1 VRHTAALA
9 PTLEAPA
16 QQAHTCRKRLSTAG
30 KTGRQGEGSRKI
42 GLRARELKGERGE
55 EKTSMST
62 SSAGKEGP
70 CCIARLHSWGAG
82 RSDIRRVIVEKS
94 RGMCGM
100 CAFVLLMKTG
110 RGSHAA
116 GRHSHLKTSQRLG
129 VGCKG
134 KAKCEMRKDS
144 CFDRQ
149 GAHVHTL
156 ARSLASV
163 CIVHGISIIHAWPS
177 AFLWPACCCYKGSQL
192 PPGLLGRCRLWLG
205 GGRAAI
211 EVSFGWQPLPGL
223 SALSWRPPCAS
234 AEGWG

>member
-1 VRHTAALA
+1 MRHTAALA

-100 CAFVLLMKTG
+100 CAFVLLMRTG
-110 RGSHAA
+110 RGSRAA
-116 GRHSHLKTSQRLG
+116 GRHSHLKTSQPLG

-134 KAKCEMRKDS
+134 KAKCERIPVLIGRALV
-144 CFDRQ
+144 CNTR
-149 GAHVHTL
+149 TL
-156 ARSLASV
+156 ARL
-163 CIVHGISIIHAWPS
+163 CVHCAWHIHS
-177 AFLWPACCCYKGSQL
+177 CVTK
-192 PPGLLGRCRLWLG
+192 
-205 GGRAAI
+205 
-211 EVSFGWQPLPGL
+211 
-223 SALSWRPPCAS
+223 
-234 AEGWG
+234 

>member
-1 VRHTAALA
+1 MRHTAALA

-100 CAFVLLMKTG
+100 CAFVLLMRTG
-110 RGSHAA
+110 RGSRAA
-116 GRHSHLKTSQRLG
+116 GRHSHLKTSQPLG

-149 GAHVHTL
+149 GARAWH
-156 ARSLASV
+156 
-163 CIVHGISIIHAWPS
+163 IHS
-177 AFLWPACCCYKGSQL
+177 CVTK
-192 PPGLLGRCRLWLG
+192 
-205 GGRAAI
+205 
-211 EVSFGWQPLPGL
+211 
-223 SALSWRPPCAS
+223 
-234 AEGWG
+234 